1 MKIDVVRVLGIV
13 AVGGVVAVAGC
24 RQRSESEPPKTAGVA
39 ERTGAAL
46 DRAAEKTV
54 EVATNVAGKTKDAA
68 GVAIE
73 KTGEV
78 MEKAGAAVEKTGENM
93 QK

>member
-1 MKIDVVRVLGIV
+1 MKIDVARMLGIV
-13 AVGGVVAVAGC
+13 TVVGALAVVGC
-24 RQRSESEPPKTAGVA
+24 TQKSELEPSKPAGVG

-46 DRAAEKTV
+46 DKAAERTV
-54 EVATNVAGKTKDAA
+54 EVVTNVAGK
-68 GVAIE
+68 VVV

-78 MEKAGAAVEKTGENM
+78 LEKAGAATEKTGENM

>member
-1 MKIDVVRVLGIV
+1 MKIDMARMLGIV
-13 AVGGVVAVAGC
+13 AVVGTLAVVGC
-24 RQRSESEPPKTAGVA
+24 TQKPESAPSKPAGVG

-46 DRAAEKTV
+46 DRAADKTV
-54 EVATNVAGKTKDAA
+54 EVATNVAGK
-68 GVAIE
+68 VVE

-78 MEKAGAAVEKTGENM
+78 LEKAGAATEKTGENM